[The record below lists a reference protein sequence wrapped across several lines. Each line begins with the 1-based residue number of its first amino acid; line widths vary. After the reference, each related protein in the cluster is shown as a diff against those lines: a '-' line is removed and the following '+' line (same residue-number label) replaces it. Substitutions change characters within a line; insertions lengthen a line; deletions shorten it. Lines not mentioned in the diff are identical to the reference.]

1 MEGKNE
7 SFPDKQKLK
16 EFTNTKPVKNV
27 KRTSLKYKEMTLI
40 NIKKTCKSKNL
51 IANGKCIVKVSE
63 TITQKGN
70 MKVKRQN

>member
-40 NIKKTCKSKNL
+40 NIKKICKSK
-51 IANGKCIVKVSE
+51 IS
-63 TITQKGN
+63 
-70 MKVKRQN
+70 